1 MNFYSRLIRNH
12 PLANI
17 AFAVVLAMGV
27 LAYLTMPREQDPEI
41 NFNWV
46 RVTAVLPGASSED
59 VEKRVT
65 KPLEDAIKG
74 VADIRFVMSSSRE
87 NIAFILVRFR
97 DIDERTFDKRINDLR
112 RDIQN
117 KAKSELPPEA
127 EDPQVMEI
135 TTSNGFPTAMVLVTG
150 QAADELLRSRSRQFK
165 EDIERIAGV
174 DQVFATGLR
183 DPELQVEFDPVA
195 LANRG
200 LTASDVADNVSA
212 WFRDTFAGK
221 VETAADEGRTAWLV
235 RVVGQTADPEAL
247 ARIPVTAATRR
258 EPVPLGTVAEVAR
271 GRAKAGSLASYQ
283 GKGAVI
289 LAVTKKSRTN
299 TLQLIERLDG
309 YIAAQNPRFASDGVQ
324 LQLLDDQTVPTR
336 EAIGTMERNAL
347 QGLILVLVICWL
359 FLGTRIAFLIGL
371 GIPFSL
377 AGTFAILNALGYT
390 LNISVLLGV
399 VIVLGMLVDD
409 AVVVVETIYYR
420 MQRGEP
426 VHSAAIEGVREVF
439 APVTASVLTTIAAF
453 LPLMLL
459 PGIVGKF
466 MFVIPFVVTLGLAIS
481 LIEAYWMLPAHMA
494 VLAPKPGDGHLNDWR
509 DRFNHFLRVK
519 YSRWLLWVMRRPKR
533 SLLIAIALM
542 LGAVAA
548 VGVGLVRIQFFA
560 FDPIRLFYVNV
571 DMPAGAP
578 IEETLANAEKLEA
591 AVRKHLKPGEARNLA
606 AYAGVKFTDTEPL
619 YGDAYGQVTVSLNPK
634 GDGREVAEI
643 VEAMRADVESL
654 MANAASP
661 GKVTFTMISGGPP
674 VEKPVKVRVRNDEP
688 QELRAAGDALLAI
701 VRAVPGTRDV
711 ADDDIPGRPELV
723 LALDRG
729 ALRAAGLDAGKVA
742 RLVRLHAD
750 GEIVAMM
757 RDKGEKLELR
767 VRAKHGSGAGN
778 GKLSGT
784 VGADITRLLDDPIAL
799 PGLAN
804 AGGSTTLRALV
815 SEETRI
821 GKGVIKHYNLRRAI
835 TVEAGLDKTVT
846 DTVAANRIIAAE
858 WQKRANE
865 FPNTDIDF
873 SGELDDIQESLDAM
887 KILFLMG
894 VGLIYLILAAQF
906 RSYFQPL
913 LILVTVP
920 LAFTG
925 VVLGLLVAQIPLSL
939 YTLYGVIALTGIAV
953 NSAIVLIDAAN
964 DRLASGMGVLHAAVY
979 AARRRVVPIL
989 ITSVTTIGGLFSLA
1003 VGLGGK
1009 SLLWGPVAASIVWG
1023 LGFSTVL
1030 TLFVMPLLYWMFMRR
1045 FAAAHVPS
1053 GSEG

>member
-1 MNFYSRLIRNH
+1 MTFYSRLIQNH

-17 AFAVVLAMGV
+17 AFAVILVMGA

-46 RVTAVLPGASSED
+46 MVTTVLPGASAED

-87 NIAFILVRFR
+87 NVTSILVRFR
-97 DIDERTFDKRINDLR
+97 DIDERVFDKRINDLR
-112 RDIQN
+112 REIQN
-117 KAKSELPPEA
+117 KATSELPVEA
-127 EDPQVMEI
+127 KDPHVIEI

-165 EDIERIAGV
+165 DDIERIAGV

-200 LTASDVADNVSA
+200 LTATDASDAVMA

-221 VETAADEGRTAWLV
+221 VETAGEQERTAWLV
-235 RVVGQTADPEAL
+235 RVVGQSADPDEI
-247 ARIPVTAATRR
+247 ARIPVSNLTRR
-258 EPVPLGTVAEVAR
+258 EPVPLGNVAEVSR
-271 GRAKAGSLASYQ
+271 GRARAGSLASYQ

-299 TLQLIERLDG
+299 TLQLIERLNT
-309 YIAAQNPRFASDGVQ
+309 YIAEQNPRFTSDGVQ
-324 LQLLDDQTVPTR
+324 LQMLDDQTVPTR

-347 QGLILVLVICWL
+347 QGLLLVLAITWL
-359 FLGTRIAFLIGL
+359 FLGTRVAILIGI

-420 MQRGEP
+420 MQRGES
-426 VHSAAIEGVREVF
+426 VHTAAIGAVREVF

-494 VLAPKPGDGHLNDWR
+494 VLAPKAGDGHLNNWR

-533 SLLIAIALM
+533 SLIIAVALM

-578 IEETLANAEKLEA
+578 IEQTLANAERLEA
-591 AVRKHLKPGEARNLA
+591 VVRKHLKPNEARNLA
-606 AYAGVKFTDTEPL
+606 SYAGVKFSDTEPL
-619 YGDAYGQVTVSLNPK
+619 YGESYGQVTVSLNPRK
-634 GDGREVAEI
+634 GGREVAEI
-643 VEAMRADVESL
+643 VEAMRADVE
-654 MANAASP
+654 ATPTP
-661 GKVTFTMISGGPP
+661 GKITFTMISGGPP
-674 VEKPVKVRVRNDEP
+674 LAKPVKARVRNDDP

-701 VRAVPGTRDV
+701 VRAVPGAKDV

-729 ALRAAGLDAGKVA
+729 ALRASGLDAGKVA
-742 RLVRLHAD
+742 RLLRLHAD

-757 RDKGEKLELR
+757 RDKGEKVELR
-767 VRAKHGSGAGN
+767 VRAKHGAGDGKN
-778 GKLSGT
+778 GKSAGT
-784 VGADITRLLDDPIAL
+784 VGADITGLLDDPIAL
-799 PGLAN
+799 P
-804 AGGSTTLRALV
+804 AGGTTTLRALV
-815 SEETRI
+815 TEETRL

-835 TVEAGLDKTVT
+835 TVEADLDKTVT

-858 WQKRANE
+858 WKKLAKQ

-873 SGELDDIQESLDAM
+873 SGEMDDIQESLDAM
-887 KILFLMG
+887 GVLFLMG

-906 RSYFQPL
+906 KSYMQPM

-925 VVLGLLVAQIPLSL
+925 VILGLLVARIPLSL

-964 DRLASGMGVLHAAVY
+964 ERLASGMSVLHAAVY
-979 AARRRVVPIL
+979 AR
-989 ITSVTTIGGLFSLA
+989 GGAWCRS
-1003 VGLGGK
+1003 
-1009 SLLWGPVAASIVWG
+1009 
-1023 LGFSTVL
+1023 
-1030 TLFVMPLLYWMFMRR
+1030 
-1045 FAAAHVPS
+1045 
-1053 GSEG
+1053 

>member
-1 MNFYSRLIRNH
+1 MKLLRALISNH
-12 PLANI
+12 PLANV
-17 AFAVVLAMGV
+17 AFVVVLLLG
-27 LAYLTMPREQDPEI
+27 LLSYLTMPREQDPEI

-46 RVTAVLPGASSED
+46 MVTAVLPGASAED

-87 NIAFILVRFR
+87 NVVSLLVRFR
-97 DIDERTFDKRINDLR
+97 EIDERIFDKRINDLR
-112 RDIQN
+112 REIQN

-127 EDPQVMEI
+127 KDPQITEI
-135 TTSNGFPTAMVLVTG
+135 TTSNGFPTAMVLITG
-150 QAADELLRSRSRQFK
+150 QAADELLRARAHQFK
-165 EDIERIAGV
+165 NDIERLAGV
-174 DQVFATGLR
+174 DQIITTGLR

-200 LTASDVADNVSA
+200 LTGVDVADNVNA

-221 VETAADEGRTAWLV
+221 VETAGSETRTAWLV
-235 RVVGQTADPEAL
+235 RVVGQSADPEL
-247 ARIPVTAATRR
+247 IARIPLGGAVAGGARR
-258 EPVPLGTVAEVAR
+258 EPVPLGQVAEVSR
-271 GRAKAGSLASYQ
+271 GRATAGSLASYE
-283 GKGAVI
+283 GRGAVI
-289 LAVTKKSRTN
+289 LAVNKKSRTN
-299 TLQLIERLDG
+299 TLQLVERLNG
-309 YIAAQNPRFASDGVQ
+309 YIAAQNPRFAAEGVQ

-336 EAIGTMERNAL
+336 EAISTMEWNAL
-347 QGLILVLVICWL
+347 QGLFLVLAICWL
-359 FLGTRIAFLIGL
+359 FLGSRIAFLIGL

-377 AGTFAILNALGYT
+377 AGTFAILHALGYT
-390 LNISVLLGV
+390 LNISVLLGA

-420 MQRGEP
+420 MQRGEA
-426 VHSAAIEGVREVF
+426 VHAAALGAVREVF
-439 APVTASVLTTIAAF
+439 APVTSSVLTTMAAF

-494 VLAPKPGDGHLNDWR
+494 MVAPKAGDGHLNTWR

-519 YSRWLLWVMRRPKR
+519 YSRWLLWVMRRPTR
-533 SLLIAIALM
+533 SLLIAVALM
-542 LGAVAA
+542 MGALTA
-548 VGVGLVRIQFFA
+548 VGAGLVRIQFFA
-560 FDPIRLFYVNV
+560 FDPMRLFYVNV

-591 AVRKHLKPGEARNLA
+591 AVRKHLQPGEARSLA
-606 AYAGVKFTDTEPL
+606 TYAGVKFSDTEPL

-634 GDGREVAEI
+634 GSGREVTEI
-643 VEAMRADVESL
+643 VEGMRADVEAL
-654 MANAASP
+654 MVDAATP

-701 VRAVPGTRDV
+701 VRAVPGARDV

-799 PGLAN
+799 P

-815 SEETRI
+815 TEETRI

-835 TVEAGLDKTVT
+835 TVEAGLDKAVT

-906 RSYFQPL
+906 KSYFQPL
-913 LILVTVP
+913 LILATVP

-1045 FAAAHVPS
+1045 FS
-1053 GSEG
+1053 GVAR